1 MTCKSGAKQLADQ
14 HHPRTMSASL
24 TVTTAHRG
32 AIPCRMLNSRGVSA
46 LVYGLHWIA
55 VGEVR
60 RAIPMRTI
68 HFVMYLPDQKSAMYR
83 RTADV
88 SHAVLTVANVP
99 PNVSDRAV
107 ELSVNLTKIAF
118 PFRTSRVVDYTR
130 LGKGR
135 FVNLY

>member
-1 MTCKSGAKQLADQ
+1 
-14 HHPRTMSASL
+14 
-24 TVTTAHRG
+24 
-32 AIPCRMLNSRGVSA
+32 
-46 LVYGLHWIA
+46 
-55 VGEVR
+55 
-60 RAIPMRTI
+60 MRTI

-107 ELSVNLTKIAF
+107 ELSVNLTNIAF

>member
-1 MTCKSGAKQLADQ
+1 
-14 HHPRTMSASL
+14 
-24 TVTTAHRG
+24 
-32 AIPCRMLNSRGVSA
+32 
-46 LVYGLHWIA
+46 
-55 VGEVR
+55 
-60 RAIPMRTI
+60 MRTI

-88 SHAVLTVANVP
+88 SHAVLTVENVP

-107 ELSVNLTKIAF
+107 ELSVNLTKIVF
-118 PFRTSRVVDYTR
+118 PFRTSRVVDYMQ

>member
-1 MTCKSGAKQLADQ
+1 MPCIRCYWRSATSLA
-14 HHPRTMSASL
+14 
-24 TVTTAHRG
+24 
-32 AIPCRMLNSRGVSA
+32 
-46 LVYGLHWIA
+46 
-55 VGEVR
+55 
-60 RAIPMRTI
+60 MRTI

-130 LGKGR
+130 HGKGR
-135 FVNLY
+135 YVNLYCRQGEAPIVNCIRQ